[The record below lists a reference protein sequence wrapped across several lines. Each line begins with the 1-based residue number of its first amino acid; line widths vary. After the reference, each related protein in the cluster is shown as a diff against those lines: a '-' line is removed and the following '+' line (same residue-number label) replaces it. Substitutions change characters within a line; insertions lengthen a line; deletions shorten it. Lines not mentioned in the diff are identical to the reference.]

1 MIDQQNAAPAEVLVR
16 SDQIVTESLLSST
29 NGGASAVDSHSRLYN
44 SGCKFPGTQQPR
56 SHPLDLVPRQG
67 VWVTTWT

>member
-44 SGCKFPGTQQPR
+44 SGYNFPVLSNSVLTP
-56 SHPLDLVPRQG
+56 S
-67 VWVTTWT
+67 TWFHVKAFA